1 MTMLALVLSGALAQA
16 AAPVAPPA
24 LSIGTKAPK
33 PDVAAWVRGDAP
45 EFWTPGRVYVIA
57 FWATWSAPSRQ
68 SLAGLSKLADDLRA
82 RGVAVVGV
90 TDEEPE
96 AVRRF
101 AEREE
106 WRGKARFALGADPD
120 GSMRR
125 EWLDAAHQRGLP
137 TAFIVR
143 EGVVQWV
150 GHPRDAEPTL
160 AKVLDGTWDVAAA
173 KALFEDTVAED
184 DRQRARERDT
194 KEALA
199 AGDTARALGALD
211 MAIADAGPEASLPL
225 RVQRAML
232 LLRSGRADEGYAAAE
247 ALVREDGGTR
257 LWLAAFVL
265 RTPMKDRRVDTA
277 VAWLEG
283 ATAAGQEPAPQVLA
297 ELGHAW
303 GLKGDRAKA
312 ADLTRRAIAGAKAL
326 GPAGEDWAAD
336 LREVLRGYE
345 DEAGTSGAK

>member
-24 LSIGTKAPK
+24 LSVGTKAPR
-33 PDVAAWVRGDAP
+33 PEVAQWVRGEAP
-45 EFWTPGRVYVIA
+45 EFWTPGRVYVVA
-57 FWATWSAPSRQ
+57 FWATWSPPGRQ
-68 SLAGLSKLADDLRA
+68 SLAGLSRLADDLRA
-82 RGVAVVGV
+82 RGVTVVGV
-90 TDEEPE
+90 TDEDPE

-101 AEREE
+101 VERDE
-106 WRGKARFALGADPD
+106 WRGKARFTIGADPD

-137 TAFIVR
+137 AAFIVR

-150 GHPRDAEPTL
+150 GHPRDAEATL
-160 AKVLDGTWDVAAA
+160 AKVLDGTWDLAAA
-173 KALFEDTVAED
+173 KVLFEDAVAED
-184 DRQRARERDT
+184 DRQRARERETRD
-194 KEALA
+194 AMA
-199 AGDTARALGALD
+199 AGDTGRALGAID
-211 MAIADAGPEASLPL
+211 GAIADAGPEASLPL

-232 LLRSGRADEGYAAAE
+232 LLQAGRADEGYAAAE

-257 LWLAAFVL
+257 LWLAACVL
-265 RTPMKDRRVDTA
+265 RTPMKDRRVD
-277 VAWLEG
+277 VAIGWLDG
-283 ATAAGQEPAPQVLA
+283 ATAPGQEPAPQVLA

-312 ADLTRRAIAGAKAL
+312 AGFTRRAIEGAKAL

-345 DEAGTSGAK
+345 DGAGTAGAR